1 MKSFLY
7 AYRIMTSV
15 PAARRAAGGKSER
28 IRKIRL
34 FWLME
39 ERSAGTSHIRRP
51 LSAEWFHE
59 TPLWKK
65 AGKIEKTA
73 PGGGNMTKTEADFP

>member
-1 MKSFLY
+1 
-7 AYRIMTSV
+7 
-15 PAARRAAGGKSER
+15 
-28 IRKIRL
+28 
-34 FWLME
+34 ME